1 MKKILCLIICLVITL
16 FSTWTAAEADF
27 NEHYSLGQDYL
38 SQFQYSSAISEFK
51 KALRI
56 NYLDNSARIGIVNS
70 YLARGTYF
78 ANNDRNWDAA
88 ANDYR
93 AALFYLKYYPT
104 TQDAQ
109 NSSAAISNA
118 TENLNQCLAAQ
129 KFSTTSQSRYQK
141 AKNLRADGL
150 FPEAAYEFAQSQADS
165 TFKKSSLEQLADIM
179 KVLGN
184 DPKAVEY
191 YQKAIAVDPNDSNLR
206 LKYARVLDKLGQSDL
221 AVEEYNFAL
230 SKCGDDMEI
239 LYALEKIY
247 RQKLE
252 QSPDD
257 AEVIANLGAILQKQN
272 RFDEALQYYT
282 RAGQINPSN
291 VTTRLNVG
299 TLYQQRKN
307 YEAAIAAYDSILILY
322 PDNVEA
328 NFYKSECLALMGQKD
343 LAVTGFKK
351 VVALDPTNKDA
362 KNQILD
368 ILKTTMAP
376 SEMLEYLKRESAAD
390 AKAVD
395 SMYSYALELHKQNKF
410 DDAIAFYNEVLKT
423 KYNNPEVY
431 VNLAIA
437 YQQKKDLVQATRVL
451 QEAKLKFPTNK
462 EILSALSDFQNEQAS
477 SEIEKAYEYFKNNDY
492 QKALGAYLAI
502 QPATF
507 DSMSGIAA
515 TYKALNNDNQ
525 ALEYYK
531 KAFALEP
538 TNSDVAY
545 YIGVIYSEKE
555 DWAQAK
561 LYLKKA
567 LLINKINERAKD
579 LYQTVVE
586 QANIKLM
593 DDAIALYDKAQY
605 ISALKIINQVLAD
618 DNKNAYA
625 YYYRGLINDA
635 QKKYTLALVDY
646 KKAAQYNPD
655 LSIVYYL
662 IALDYDTLKQ
672 YKTALINYKKYVSV
686 TNEINEYKTYAQ
698 TRIKELR
705 VYE

>member
-1 MKKILCLIICLVITL
+1 MKKIFSLIICLVISL
-16 FSTWTAAEADF
+16 FVATTTTEASFD
-27 NEHYSLGQDYL
+27 EHYNMGQEYL

-56 NYLDNSARIGIVNS
+56 NYMDDSARVGLINS

-78 ANNDRNWDAA
+78 ANKDRNWDAA

-104 TQDAQ
+104 AQDAQ
-109 NSSAAISNA
+109 NSTAAIQNA
-118 TENLNQCLAAQ
+118 TENLNQCLATQ
-129 KFSTTSQSRYQK
+129 KFSSTAQSRYQK
-141 AKNLRADGL
+141 AKSLRAEGL
-150 FPEAAYEFAQSQADS
+150 FPEAGYEFTQAMSDIN
-165 TFKKSSLEQLADIM
+165 FKKSSLEQIADIM

-191 YQKAIAVDPNDSNLR
+191 YQKAIAIDQNDSNLR
-206 LKYARVLDKLGQSDL
+206 LKYARVLDKLGQNDL

-247 RQKLE
+247 RQKLA
-252 QSPDD
+252 QSTDD

-282 RAGQINPSN
+282 RAGQLNPSN

-328 NFYKSECLALMGQKD
+328 NFYKAQCLALSGQKD
-343 LAVTGFKK
+343 LAITGFNK
-351 VVALDPTNKDA
+351 VIALDPTNKDA
-362 KNQILD
+362 KTQVLD

-390 AKAVD
+390 YKAVD
-395 SMYSYALELHKQNKF
+395 TMYSYALELHKQNNF
-410 DDAIAFYNEVLKT
+410 DDAIAYYNEVLRAKT
-423 KYNNPEVY
+423 NNPEVY

-437 YQQKKDLVQATRVL
+437 YQQKKDLVQATRIL
-451 QEAKLKFPTNK
+451 QDAKIKFPANK
-462 EILSALSDFQNEQAS
+462 QILDTLADFQNEVS
-477 SEIEKAYEYFKNNDY
+477 SDEIAKAYEYYKNNDY

-502 QPATF
+502 YPATF
-507 DSMSGIAA
+507 ESMSGIA
-515 TYKALNNDNQ
+515 TCYKALNNDNQ
-525 ALEYYK
+525 AIEFYK
-531 KAFALEP
+531 KALALDP

-545 YIGVIYSEKE
+545 YIGVIYAEKE

-561 LYLKKA
+561 NYLKKA
-567 LLINKINERAKD
+567 MAISKTNQRAKD

-586 QANIKLM
+586 QANVKLM
-593 DDAIALYDKAQY
+593 DEAIALYDKAQY
-605 ISALKIINQVLAD
+605 IPSLKIINQVLAD
-618 DNKNAYA
+618 DSKNAYA
-625 YYYRGLINDA
+625 YYYRGLINDEG
-635 QKKYTLALVDY
+635 KKYTIALVDY
-646 KKAAQYNPD
+646 KKALQFGPD
-655 LSIVYYL
+655 LTIVNYL

-672 YKTALINYKKYVSV
+672 YKNALVNYKKYVS
-686 TNEINEYKTYAQ
+686 TTTETNEYKTYAQ
-698 TRIKELR
+698 TRIKELKQ
-705 VYE
+705 YE